1 MLFRALIVC
10 LGYLCFN
17 LRDDYLILAD
27 ANVYAARVIPS
38 TGYNKTRE
46 KLVTAMLIY
55 NKNYQENGIH
65 VRLLR
70 TDPTCLNRLTP
81 VHV

>member
-17 LRDDYLILAD
+17 IRDDYLILAD
-27 ANVYAARVIPS
+27 ANVYVARVIPS

-46 KLVTAMLIY
+46 NISDCNVNL
-55 NKNYQENGIH
+55 Q
-65 VRLLR
+65 
-70 TDPTCLNRLTP
+70 
-81 VHV
+81 

>member
-1 MLFRALIVC
+1 MLFITLIVC

-27 ANVYAARVIPS
+27 ANVYVARVIPS

-46 KLVTAMLIY
+46 DISDCNVNL
-55 NKNYQENGIH
+55 Q
-65 VRLLR
+65 
-70 TDPTCLNRLTP
+70 
-81 VHV
+81 

>member
-1 MLFRALIVC
+1 MAMQT
-10 LGYLCFN
+10 YLSLVRF
-17 LRDDYLILAD
+17 LLLA
-27 ANVYAARVIPS
+27 
-38 TGYNKTRE
+38 KTKPE
-46 KLVTAMLIY
+46 KILVTAMLIY

-65 VRLLR
+65 VRPLR